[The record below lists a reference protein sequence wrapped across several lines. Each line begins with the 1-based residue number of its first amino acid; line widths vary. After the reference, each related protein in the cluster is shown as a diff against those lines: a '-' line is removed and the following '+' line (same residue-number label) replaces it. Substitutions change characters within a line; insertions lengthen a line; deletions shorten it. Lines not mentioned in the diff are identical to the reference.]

1 MSAAIVLVLAVADN
15 GVIGDRGGIPWR
27 IPADMKRF
35 KALTIG
41 KPLVMGRKTWES
53 FPKRPL
59 PGRTN
64 IVITRDA
71 AYRAA
76 GAAVAHSLDDAL
88 TRAAAEHPAEIC
100 IAGGAEIYREALPR
114 AARIELTEVHMA
126 PPGDTHFPPFDRTV
140 WHEIARAE
148 HATAE
153 GLRYSYVTLERY
165 GRVHSPEI
173 K

>member
-15 GVIGDRGGIPWR
+15 GTIGAAGRIPWR
-27 IPADMKRF
+27 ISEDMKRF

-41 KPLVMGRKTWES
+41 KPLIVGRKTWES

-71 AYRAA
+71 AYRAE
-76 GAAVAHSLDDAL
+76 GAAVVHSFDEAL
-88 TRAAAEHPAEIC
+88 ARARSENPSEIV
-100 IAGGAEIYREALPR
+100 IAGGAEVYRAALPLATR
-114 AARIELTEVHMA
+114 VELTEVHVQA
-126 PPGDTHFPPFDRTV
+126 EGDAHFPRALFNGWRET
-140 WHEIARAE
+140 AREE

-153 GLRYSYVTLERY
+153 GLRYSYVTLVR
-165 GRVHSPEI
+165 
-173 K
+173 